1 MCRKLQVKLESSSL
15 PNKDDLVL
23 LLHDLAGD
31 EEREDDGT
39 DDWLDA
45 VDKGGLWHMNDQMYS
60 GGL

>member
-1 MCRKLQVKLESSSL
+1 MKLESSSL